1 MTSVEDIP
9 HAHNDLHWVTL
20 RMVHGRAQVPVMSP
34 RVRRPPG
41 ASTRAP
47 LRVRAR
53 VVAPIFGALFAVT
66 SCQGIGDDA
75 TARAASARPH
85 GGAWTTVLET
95 DAVTV
100 AIDTASAV
108 RWWNDTYAVLV
119 RSDHVKPRARDGRA
133 WDREVASVQLRCDY
147 FATRTRAVRLSLG
160 DGAPILDQ
168 RETESDVW
176 DQPWAEA
183 GRGTDEERAARA
195 ACALLQVKPRPPESR
210 RGQRAVPSL

>member
-1 MTSVEDIP
+1 
-9 HAHNDLHWVTL
+9 
-20 RMVHGRAQVPVMSP
+20 MSALLP
-34 RVRRPPG
+34 
-41 ASTRAP
+41 ASPSARI
-47 LRVRAR
+47 RVRAGLRAR
-53 VVAPIFGALFAVT
+53 VAAPLFGALLA
-66 SCQGIGDDA
+66 A
-75 TARAASARPH
+75 TACEGGADEAAARPAAT
-85 GGAWTTVLET
+85 GVWTTVLET
-95 DAVTV
+95 DAVTI

-119 RSDHVKPRARDGRA
+119 RTDHVKPRVRDRSA

-195 ACALLQVKPRPPESR
+195 ACALLQVKPRPPESK
-210 RGQRAVPSL
+210 RGQLAVPAL

>member
-1 MTSVEDIP
+1 MTSGEDNTC
-9 HAHNDLHWVTL
+9 ARNDLDPVTL
-20 RMVHGRAQVPVMSP
+20 RTMHGRTQVEGMSP
-34 RVRRPPG
+34 PLK
-41 ASTRAP
+41 AAP
-47 LRVRAR
+47 L
-53 VVAPIFGALFAVT
+53 FGALLAIS
-66 SCQGIGDDA
+66 SCQGISNDA
-75 TARAASARPH
+75 AARPVA
-85 GGAWTTVLET
+85 GRAWTTVLET

-147 FATRTRAVRLSLG
+147 YATRTRAVRLSLG
-160 DGAPILDQ
+160 DGAPILEQ

-195 ACALLQVKPRPPESR
+195 ACALLQVKPRPPESK
-210 RGQRAVPSL
+210 RGRLAVPAL